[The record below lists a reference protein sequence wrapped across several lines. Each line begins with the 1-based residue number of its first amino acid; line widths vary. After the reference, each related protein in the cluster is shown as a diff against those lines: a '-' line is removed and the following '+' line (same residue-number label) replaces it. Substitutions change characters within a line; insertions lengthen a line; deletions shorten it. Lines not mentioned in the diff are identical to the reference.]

1 MHAIIEEMQ
10 AKKIETTMENLRRN
24 NMEAVFAKTKEEALS
39 LLRGYLAP
47 GCTVGVGGSVT
58 LDEIGAIRL
67 LRSGDYRFL
76 DRYAPGLTPEQTKD
90 IFRRSLCADVYVM
103 STNAVTETGALYN
116 VDGRSNRVA
125 ALLYGP
131 DSVVVIAGI
140 NKIVPTLDDAVRR
153 VKTVA
158 APANA
163 QRLSCQT
170 PCTRT
175 GKCVSMLRAG
185 DDELCSGC
193 AAEDRI
199 CANYVV
205 CGRQRTPGRIKVILV
220 GEALGF

>member
-1 MHAIIEEMQ
+1 MHKIMEEMRDRRVR
-10 AKKIETTMENLRRN
+10 TTLENLRRN
-24 NMEAVFAKTKEEALS
+24 NMEAVYVPTRADALQR
-39 LLRGYLAP
+39 LRDYLTPGY
-47 GCTVGVGGSVT
+47 TVGVGGSVT
-58 LDEIGAIRL
+58 LDEIGAIDL
-67 LRSGDYRFL
+67 LRSGEYRFL
-76 DRYAPGLTPEQTKD
+76 DRYAPGLTAAEMKD
-90 IFRRSLCADVYVM
+90 IFRQSLCADVYVM

-116 VDGRSNRVA
+116 VDGRANRAA

-140 NKIVPTLDDAVRR
+140 NKIVADIDEAVRR

-163 QRLSCQT
+163 ARLSCAT

-175 GKCVSMLRAG
+175 GKCASMMRQG

-199 CANYVV
+199 CANYIISA
-205 CGRQRTPGRIKVILV
+205 RQREAGRIKVILV
-220 GEALGF
+220 GETLGF